1 MPAMAPTIRMSRRQI
16 PLALEVLD
24 RVFPPNANTF
34 MSSDQQTQ
42 HEIVK
47 ASQTMGSYVAELGT
61 DRVGELDIL
70 DFGCGWGGET
80 LWLAAR
86 ARSVCGVDV
95 DESAIAQARRA
106 LESSSRRNCRFEWS
120 ADGRLPFA
128 DASFD
133 AVLSSDRFAHVM

>member
-1 MPAMAPTIRMSRRQI
+1 MPAMAPTMRMSRRQI

-80 LWLAAR
+80 LWLPPPP
-86 ARSVCGVDV
+86 RSV
-95 DESAIAQARRA
+95 RRA
-106 LESSSRRNCRFEWS
+106 DVHSNPAAPARP
-120 ADGRLPFA
+120 AP
-128 DASFD
+128 
-133 AVLSSDRFAHVM
+133 H